1 MASQHDVVQQNAQA
15 AAQANFDA
23 KKYICGP
30 WLKGARGGPWDL
42 VFKPSFEE
50 ALRKQTDN
58 FSSLHEHF
66 VSETG
71 YGARH
76 GHAHP
81 AGAGLAALLLSRVR
95 PRPTRLTRRHTA
107 SC

>member
-1 MASQHDVVQQNAQA
+1 M
-15 AAQANFDA
+15 
-23 KKYICGP
+23 
-30 WLKGARGGPWDL
+30 

-58 FSSLHEHF
+58 FSSLREHF

-81 AGAGLAALLLSRVR
+81 AGAGLAALSFQSVAAYK
-95 PRPTRLTRRHTA
+95 TRDEKAYGLILTHIGHEQGIKDKIKAHVENVLTGA
-107 SC
+107 PSVLAADPP

>member
-1 MASQHDVVQQNAQA
+1 MTSQHDVVQQNAQA

-50 ALRKQTDN
+50 ALRKIKAVNIIYDDLESSSDDN
-58 FSSLHEHF
+58 Q
-66 VSETG
+66 
-71 YGARH
+71 
-76 GHAHP
+76 
-81 AGAGLAALLLSRVR
+81 
-95 PRPTRLTRRHTA
+95 
-107 SC
+107 